1 MREHPVVADVIEAS
15 LDVAFQRPLRRRFL
29 RQRQK
34 ALFDGVRGGAL
45 RAKAVGIGI
54 GLRFRNGQKREQV
67 KSLHRAILHRRNA
80 EGPQLSISFGNV
92 DPPQRRRL
100 IAAPTQRM
108 DRLAFARRGRPDC
121 SVHPR
126 RAFAFIFRDSS
137 HGQGSTVKRVAQQ
150 PLQGFHL
157 APTTGLSA
165 LDDTRLQP
173 VDEPLTLSPVDLA
186 EVEWFTGRCT
196 RGIFHAHLRFLPAQ
210 VRPALSSS
218 TTRWKSAHFRGGEH
232 LLSVR
237 LQDGVCFFQHPLPA
251 ASIAIL
257 TDAPARHGQGIG
269 FIMFWSSDTMGL
281 VSVSYAGGLECPC
294 VPRLAESNR
303 PHHLLVEA
311 CQRHW
316 LRPINDTCNGSLSLD
331 LPISLSPY
339 SINAIETTDH
349 LTMIHTSKRGRDFVT
364 AAFDPVVSN
373 HANAAR
379 LRRTE
384 SPVLLMLLL
393 IELLAHRTI
402 TGPSSFRTRRNRSKP
417 GLELSA
423 VGTVLGWRPN
433 AVPTHPKRSGYL
445 PLKTRDGLGSLGVR
459 LGTTSHLLGGRM

>member
-1 MREHPVVADVIEAS
+1 MRGRV
-15 LDVAFQRPLRRRFL
+15 
-29 RQRQK
+29 
-34 ALFDGVRGGAL
+34 
-45 RAKAVGIGI
+45 
-54 GLRFRNGQKREQV
+54 
-67 KSLHRAILHRRNA
+67 
-80 EGPQLSISFGNV
+80 
-92 DPPQRRRL
+92 
-100 IAAPTQRM
+100 AAPTQRM

-121 SVHPR
+121 SVHSR

-137 HGQGSTVKRVAQQ
+137 HGQGTTVKRVGQQ

-157 APTTGLSA
+157 APATGLSA

-173 VDEPLTLSPVDLA
+173 VDEPLTLLPVDLA
-186 EVEWFTGRCT
+186 KVEWLTGRCT

-218 TTRWKSAHFRGGEH
+218 TTRWKSAHFRGGEY

-237 LQDGVCFFQHPLPA
+237 LQDGIRFFQHPLPA
-251 ASIAIL
+251 ASTAIL
-257 TDAPARHGQGIG
+257 TDTPARHGQGIG

-281 VSVSYAGGLECPC
+281 VSVYYAGGLECPC
-294 VPRLAESNR
+294 VPRLAGSNR

-331 LPISLSPY
+331 LPISLSPS

-349 LTMIHTSKRGRDFVT
+349 LTMIHASKRGRDFVT

-402 TGPSSFRTRRNRSKP
+402 TGPTSFRTRRNRSKDD
-417 GLELSA
+417 L
-423 VGTVLGWRPN
+423 
-433 AVPTHPKRSGYL
+433 
-445 PLKTRDGLGSLGVR
+445 
-459 LGTTSHLLGGRM
+459 